1 MQVTDGSHSAHL
13 GRRQGIGIPHPGEG
27 QAAVVCVDGFSVG
40 SALVEQVGRNKPL
53 IVDDLFILEAVRK
66 PKGAAILVGAY
77 CVRLLIAVCPFGAVF
92 VQEQFVKPVP
102 GHTGA
107 AVVVAE
113 GQHIAIGPPGPL
125 PIPAGPVVGR
135 RVDAVS
141 PGKIA
146 ASAVLPAGDIIVI
159 EVGGEFL
166 PGLLG
171 VIHQTD
177 HGAILDVD
185 HVVPRHALPV
195 GEVDAAGIVIN
206 LPAI

>member
-1 MQVTDGSHSAHL
+1 M
-13 GRRQGIGIPHPGEG
+13 
-27 QAAVVCVDGFSVG
+27 
-40 SALVEQVGRNKPL
+40 
-53 IVDDLFILEAVRK
+53 
-66 PKGAAILVGAY
+66 
-77 CVRLLIAVCPFGAVF
+77 RLLIAVCPFGAVF

-159 EVGGEFL
+159 EVGGEALFG
-166 PGLLG
+166 PVG
-171 VIHQTD
+171 VVHQTD
-177 HGAILDVD
+177 HGAIVDVD
-185 HVVPRHALPV
+185 HIVGVRRLLPV
-195 GEVDAAGIVIN
+195 GEVDAAGIAVDIPIC
-206 LPAI
+206 LVFTVRAFPLLQHPQLLQRVAGAVHELVDIGGVGGLDVLKLVVGIHPGQLLGLGHTV